1 MRINSHHKTLKFVA
15 LTALLSFSVL
25 NVAQASIISSDLTI
39 DAKTASDMLPGDISS
54 GDFSLIQ
61 SGVTSTSTYSDGVV
75 AVGDDDPLGGSL
87 FNTGDGIGF
96 TGSANISDGET
107 FFAGFD
113 SFMTIENN
121 SSLVYDIILKLVFD
135 NSVTAN
141 GDAYAASEF
150 FIDANGLEVFFSDLW
165 ADTEGNLIDGV
176 DTDPESF
183 GGTLSESGTV
193 FIPFVLNPADIL
205 ELELFWTAKGQ
216 NFGIDGAAFSFSQ
229 FLSIDSAE
237 ARSTQPPVDVP
248 EPNIALLFLL
258 TFAGLVVR
266 STKTKN

>member
-1 MRINSHHKTLKFVA
+1 MRINSHHKLLKFVV
-15 LTALLSFSVL
+15 LTAMLSFSVL
-25 NVAQASIISSDLTI
+25 NTVQASVISADLTI
-39 DAKTASDMLPGDISS
+39 DAETASDMLPGDISS

-61 SGVTSTSTYSDGVV
+61 GGVTVTSTYSDGEVT
-75 AVGDDDPLGGSL
+75 VGDADPLGGPLSD
-87 FNTGDGIGF
+87 TGDGVGF
-96 TGSANISDGET
+96 TGSADISDGET

-141 GDAYAASEF
+141 GDAYAASQF

-165 ADTEGNLIDGV
+165 ADTSGNLIDGV
-176 DTDPESF
+176 DTGDS
-183 GGTLSESGTV
+183 GGTLSQSGTV
-193 FIPFVLNPADIL
+193 FIPFVLNPTDIL
-205 ELELFWTAKGQ
+205 DIVLFWTAEGEDYDV
-216 NFGIDGAAFSFSQ
+216 DGAAFSFSQ
-229 FLSIDSAE
+229 FLSIDSAV